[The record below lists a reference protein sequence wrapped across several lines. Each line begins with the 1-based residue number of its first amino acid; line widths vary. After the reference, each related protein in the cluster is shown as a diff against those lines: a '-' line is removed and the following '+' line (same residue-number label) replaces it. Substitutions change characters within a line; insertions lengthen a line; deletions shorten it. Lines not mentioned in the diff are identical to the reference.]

1 MWDPVFA
8 SLSPWPSPPCLSLMF
23 LPLLRIPVIGL
34 RSPPRSK
41 LTLSQASYSH
51 PQRLYFQTGSVS
63 QGPEIGTW
71 TACQGPALHMPHY
84 SPQDTL
90 PIWLCGPTYRLTLA
104 MVFSCGHGVAGSIK
118 IQDPQHKAQA
128 LCTAPACHRSP
139 PWGAAPALPLTG
151 HPRAG
156 QAVMPRPGELGR
168 GAGTEACC
176 AGLERYLEA
185 SAPCD
190 TPCTL
195 ALLPLDFAYPS
206 TQGGCLPPQ
215 AGEGWAAGNPDVRP
229 SSWPSGLRTELRP
242 RSDRTPSVIM
252 LVPCPWGDPIK
263 TGQVTGGPRQ
273 ESLTLC

>member
-51 PQRLYFQTGSVS
+51 PQRLYFQTRSVS

-104 MVFSCGHGVAGSIK
+104 RVFSCGPGVAGSIK

-128 LCTAPACHRSP
+128 RCTAPACHRSP

-151 HPRAG
+151 HPRA
-156 QAVMPRPGELGR
+156 ASLADLHPPCR
-168 GAGTEACC
+168 GAC
-176 AGLERYLEA
+176 LLF
-185 SAPCD
+185 S
-190 TPCTL
+190 TL
-195 ALLPLDFAYPS
+195 
-206 TQGGCLPPQ
+206 TK
-215 AGEGWAAGNPDVRP
+215 
-229 SSWPSGLRTELRP
+229 
-242 RSDRTPSVIM
+242 
-252 LVPCPWGDPIK
+252 PCPA
-263 TGQVTGGPRQ
+263 TGPLHLLSSFPGMFFHLSALNSVF
-273 ESLTLC
+273 

>member
-1 MWDPVFA
+1 MLWHFHVGMG
-8 SLSPWPSPPCLSLMF
+8 W
-23 LPLLRIPVIGL
+23 R
-34 RSPPRSK
+34 
-41 LTLSQASYSH
+41 
-51 PQRLYFQTGSVS
+51 
-63 QGPEIGTW
+63 E
-71 TACQGPALHMPHY
+71 ALKSRTHSTKH
-84 SPQDTL
+84 T
-90 PIWLCGPTYRLTLA
+90 
-104 MVFSCGHGVAGSIK
+104 
-118 IQDPQHKAQA
+118 A

-156 QAVMPRPGELGR
+156 QAVTPQPGELGQ

-190 TPCTL
+190 PPCAL

-206 TQGGCLPPQ
+206 TQGGCLHPQ
-215 AGEGWAAGNPDVRP
+215 AGEGWAAGNPDARP

-263 TGQVTGGPRQ
+263 TRQVMGGPWQ
-273 ESLTLC
+273 ERLTLC